1 MDPFEIIKRILF
13 QPRSSRTSSPLPVG
27 APARWEKALS
37 DFGYPYQIVPG
48 DKAEAAFKAEQQLG
62 AEQGFSP
69 ILIVPGLW
77 ISQSLAAQKRAKQ
90 ALASISE
97 RYNAAF
103 GRAFLADRLAN
114 FHRALEHDPEVD
126 SRLFDVLQPVAAQA
140 QPTGIMLL
148 RQYNPS
154 AHAMETVEAAALM
167 RIPTPH
173 AYWIPVYL
181 GWGSWNAVPSP
192 LEIAAVARHWG
203 ETYGVTLIAMTSDR
217 LEFSVA
223 RKPATHQEAVAL
235 LKEHYCFAPDTY
247 ELDRS
252 FLEQAAAELLVLD
265 SWTFWWD

>member
-1 MDPFEIIKRILF
+1 MNLFEIIKRLLF
-13 QPRSSRTSSPLPVG
+13 QPRPSRTPSVLPVG
-27 APARWEKALS
+27 ATARWEKALS
-37 DFGYPYQIVPG
+37 DFGYPYQIVSG
-48 DKAEAAFKAEQQLG
+48 DKAEAVFEAEKQFG
-62 AEQGFSP
+62 AEEGFSP
-69 ILIVPGLW
+69 IIIVPGLW
-77 ISQSLAAQKRAKQ
+77 FSESIKAQRRAKQ
-90 ALASISE
+90 GLASISE
-97 RYNAAF
+97 RYNAVF
-103 GRAFLADRLAN
+103 GKAFLADRLDGLY
-114 FHRALEHDPEVD
+114 RAFEHDAEVD
-126 SRLFDVLQPVAAQA
+126 SRLFDLLQPIAAQT

-154 AHAMETVEAAALM
+154 ARTMETVEVAALM

-181 GWGSWNAVPSP
+181 GWGSWNSVPSP

-203 ETYGVTLIAMTSDR
+203 ETYGATLIAMTSDQ

-252 FLEQAAAELLVLD
+252 YLEQAAAELLVLD

>member
-1 MDPFEIIKRILF
+1 MNPFEIIKRLL
-13 QPRSSRTSSPLPVG
+13 QPRSSRTRSLLPIG
-27 APARWEKALS
+27 ARARWEKALS
-37 DFGYPYQIVPG
+37 DFGYPYQTVPG
-48 DKAEAAFKAEQQLG
+48 DKAEAVFKAEQLLG

-77 ISQSLAAQKRAKQ
+77 FSESITAEKRAKQ
-90 ALASISE
+90 ALALISE
-97 RYNAAF
+97 RYDAAF
-103 GRAFLADRLAN
+103 GRAFLADRLAS
-114 FHRALEHDPEVD
+114 FHQALERDPEVN
-126 SRLFDVLQPVAAQA
+126 SRLFDVLQPVAAEA
-140 QPTGIMLL
+140 QSTGIQLL
-148 RQYNPS
+148 RQYNAS
-154 AHAMETVEAAALM
+154 TRAMETVEAAALM

-181 GWGSWNAVPSP
+181 GWGDWNAVPSP

-203 ETYGVTLIAMTSDR
+203 ETYGAMLSAIASDQ